1 MGCVGTTELADGGV
15 TNDKLVNSAIN
26 LNTGATNT
34 AVSLGD
40 ILTITGGS
48 GIDVTLVD
56 SEFTIALGGTI
67 SITNIDVTSFAI
79 NSVNVTSTAAELNIL
94 DGVTA
99 SSSELNYLDITAA
112 GSTEA
117 SKAWVSDANNDI
129 THFGDLAIDG
139 GNISVTGSANVG
151 NITIA
156 DNLSSFAST
165 NLKIKD
171 SLIELNSDASAIG
184 GTRDIGI
191 FGRLDPQ
198 NGGNTNVVGLFYDGS
213 DSMWKATYG
222 ATPGT
227 SNWIN
232 SITSYKPVMAQNFIP
247 TGVSVKTANY
257 TTTNSDDT
265 IIVTAQTV
273 TITLHSVSTVDGQR
287 ITVINDVG
295 GIHTCT
301 VAGVNGGDVTLA
313 HEGSITVVRANSKWY
328 VVSKYTA

>member
-1 MGCVGTTELADGGV
+1 
-15 TNDKLVNSAIN
+15 
-26 LNTGATNT
+26 
-34 AVSLGD
+34 
-40 ILTITGGS
+40 
-48 GIDVTLVD
+48 
-56 SEFTIALGGTI
+56 
-67 SITNIDVTSFAI
+67 VTSFAI
-79 NSVNVTSTAAELNIL
+79 NSVNVTSTATELNIL
-94 DGVTA
+94 DGATVT
-99 SSSELNYLDITAA
+99 SSELNYLDLSAT

-156 DNLSSFAST
+156 DNLSSVAST

-171 SLIELNSDASAIG
+171 SLVELNSDASAIG

-213 DSMWKATYG
+213 DSIWKTTYG

-232 SITSYKPVMAQNFIP
+232 SITSYKSIMAQNFIAA
-247 TGVSVKTANY
+247 GVSVKTANY
-257 TTTNSDDT
+257 TTTNADDT
-265 IIVTAQTV
+265 LIVTAQTV
-273 TITLHSVSTVDGQR
+273 TITLHSAGNIDGQR

-295 GIHTCT
+295 GIHTCI

-328 VVSKYTA
+328 VTSKYTA